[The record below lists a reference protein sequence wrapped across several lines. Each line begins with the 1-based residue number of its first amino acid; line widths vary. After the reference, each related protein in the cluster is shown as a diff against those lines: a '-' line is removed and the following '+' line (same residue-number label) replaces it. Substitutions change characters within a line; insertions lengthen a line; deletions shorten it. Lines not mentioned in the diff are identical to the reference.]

1 MDIELSE
8 EQTKRIASNIFIG
21 DVLTYINEHQT
32 DYKEFLNE
40 ELKKGN
46 LSKEELDYE
55 LKNIK
60 KIKEVKN
67 A

>member
-1 MDIELSE
+1 MDMELSE

-40 ELKKGN
+40 ELNKGN